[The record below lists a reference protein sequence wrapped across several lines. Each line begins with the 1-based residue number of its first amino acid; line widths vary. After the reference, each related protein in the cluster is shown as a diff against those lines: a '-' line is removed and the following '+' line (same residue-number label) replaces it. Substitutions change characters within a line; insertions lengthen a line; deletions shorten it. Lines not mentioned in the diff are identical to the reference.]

1 MAGINGPVHENRCGP
16 THSLHTDLSS
26 VDRHKAPAI
35 NLAYVVHL
43 WQAARNLEQLNESVK
58 SRHEQITKGL
68 YATRIPG
75 LESVPSNHLML
86 GHAANPTGTKMRP
99 ADKFRKRR
107 SASAMQ

>member
-1 MAGINGPVHENRCGP
+1 MARRTKTGAA
-16 THSLHTDLSS
+16 LHTCGTLTSPLLAVRQHLTTY
-26 VDRHKAPAI
+26 VD
-35 NLAYVVHL
+35 YL
-43 WQAARNLEQLNESVK
+43 WQAARNLDQLNESVK